1 MSCDDFVDGF
11 ERVVLVELVEVLLRT
26 ENFLESDVDREWR
39 FSGAIG
45 SYVVVAREK

>member
-1 MSCDDFVDGF
+1 MSCDDFVDNF
-11 ERVVLVELVEVLLRT
+11 ERVVLVELVDVLLRT
-26 ENFLESDVDREWR
+26 ENFLESDVDRECR